1 MAAVSMLQEKDLN
14 LGKAQKQTEP
24 HERTGRPDAN

>member
-1 MAAVSMLQEKDLN
+1 MLQEKDLN
-14 LGKAQKQTEP
+14 LKTAQKKKTEP

>member
-1 MAAVSMLQEKDLN
+1 MLQEKDLN
-14 LGKAQKQTEP
+14 LRKAQKKKKTEP